1 MGNIVSVFFGQYRSV
16 FLSIYHTDTEGK
28 LGQYFRYQKFGGA
41 QALRRT
47 DIGIV
52 SVGKR
57 ADLVLLN
64 TPSYIHLAYR
74 PGVNLVHSTYKSG
87 RAVTSWQK

>member
-1 MGNIVSVFFGQYRSV
+1 MEEAVKAAT
-16 FLSIYHTDTEGK
+16 L
-28 LGQYFRYQKFGGA
+28 GGA

-47 DIGIV
+47 DIGMV
-52 SVGKR
+52 SVGMR
-57 ADLVLLN
+57 ADLVLLDA
-64 TPSYIHLAYR
+64 PSYIHLAYR